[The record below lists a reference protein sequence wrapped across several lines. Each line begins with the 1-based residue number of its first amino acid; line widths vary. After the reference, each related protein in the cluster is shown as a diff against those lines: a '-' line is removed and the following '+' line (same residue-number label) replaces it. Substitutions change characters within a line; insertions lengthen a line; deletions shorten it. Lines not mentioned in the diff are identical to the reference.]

1 MLIPTAHPAAPRA
14 SPKHANAPPW
24 PGTIWEQ
31 KSFVNS
37 RPYEIYMYVL
47 MTQERSSDGDMV
59 RAVINVF
66 EADT

>member
-37 RPYEIYMYVL
+37 RIRNIHMCAYDTGEKF
-47 MTQERSSDGDMV
+47 QRGDAASG
-59 RAVINVF
+59 RNRL